1 MTSTDEP
8 GLVVMEIPLA
18 HIKPDPNNVRSG
30 GVGNITEL
38 TRSIKAQGV
47 LQAVLVAEVVGR
59 GGKVTYS
66 LIAGHRRH
74 ASAAKA
80 GLKTIPAMVRRG
92 LDEQGRLEAQLTE
105 NLQRSNLTPIEEAA
119 GYQRLVDLGVSQR
132 QIATKMGCSQAHVS
146 KRLQLLTLPDV
157 DQQAIAE
164 GQLTVGAALALAPLV
179 DHPTAYR
186 NARQV
191 ADTPDRFRTV
201 VAAEILELEQAP
213 KREAARA
220 EVAKLGYKVLEWPG
234 RGSGWWNATFKPHA
248 GTPPVDNLPGY
259 YVSNIPLEDCKHI
272 AATIAPDGTVV
283 TVCTNPKMHEPAK
296 PKAKSSKP
304 TAKEKAAAEEAKAAR
319 AAEEQRQTRL
329 AELADLAGPLRAT
342 AMAERLTPSHVLA
355 AAELLVGQLDT
366 AALALVEIL
375 AVAVILDPDR
385 GHDADGQLTEM
396 GIEPVKGPETWSRQ
410 DWPAGIFRW
419 ARNTSTTPAERIARL
434 VAATVVLTTAEI
446 HEYFEEF
453 DGHAGTALYR
463 LLAAAGHEPSD
474 TETLHLRVLNGLEET
489 TATAPDPVSA

>member
-1 MTSTDEP
+1 MTGPDEP

-18 HIKPDPNNVRSG
+18 HIKPDPHNVRSG
-30 GVGNITEL
+30 GVGNIDEL

-47 LQAVLVAEVVGR
+47 LQAVLVAEVIGR

-74 ASAAKA
+74 AAASKA
-80 GLKTIPAMVRRG
+80 GLKTVPAMVRRG

-146 KRLQLLTLPDV
+146 KRLQLLTLPAV
-157 DQQAIAE
+157 DQKAIAD

-179 DHPTAYR
+179 DHPAAYR

-220 EVAKLGYKVLEWPG
+220 EVEQLGYKVLEWPG

-248 GTPPVDNLPGY
+248 GTPPVDNLPDY
-259 YVSNIPLEDCKHI
+259 YVSNIALEDCKHI

-296 PKAKSSKP
+296 AKAKTSKP

-319 AAEEQRQTRL
+319 AAEEERQARL
-329 AELADLAGPLRAT
+329 EQLGELAGVMRAT
-342 AMAERLTPSHVLA
+342 AMAERLTPAHVLA
-355 AAELLVGQLDT
+355 AANVAVAQLDT
-366 AALALVEIL
+366 MALALIEVL
-375 AVAVILDPDR
+375 AAGVITSPEWSSAKGDLLE
-385 GHDADGQLTEM
+385 QLG
-396 GIEPVKGPETWSRQ
+396 GIEPVHGANSWDR
-410 DWPAGIFRW
+410 DWPAGIYRW
-419 ARNTSTTPAERIARL
+419 ARANSATPAERIANVL
-434 VAATVVLTTAEI
+434 AAAVVITTAEI
-446 HEYFEEF
+446 HDYIGET

-463 LLAAAGHEPSD
+463 LLAAHGHQPSD
-474 TETLHLRVLNGLEET
+474 TETQHLRVLNRLDET
-489 TATAPDPVSA
+489 TATDANPVSA